1 MATLM
6 QTDTFHNSGAAGN
19 ISALNSGFNLA
30 FIGAALLSTVAT
42 ILRLSF
48 DQGPPLEKRHSITL
62 KAMQLCFFW
71 GGSGLNLTPFSDK
84 WYKIWNY
91 YCIEYQCG

>member
-1 MATLM
+1 HRCCT
-6 QTDTFHNSGAAGN
+6 
-19 ISALNSGFNLA
+19 
-30 FIGAALLSTVAT
+30 T
-42 ILRLSF
+42 IYSSNYPKLSF
-48 DQGPPLEKRHSITL
+48 DQRPPLEKRHSITL

-91 YCIEYQCG
+91 HCIEYQCG